1 MTELAP
7 NAPASAAD
15 RFAEFKFGRIPI
27 GKVSPVIE
35 HGAYPAKAVEGE
47 ALPISARIYR
57 EGHDAVGATAVLTS
71 PSGEQTRLDM
81 NQIWP
86 QGLDI
91 WQAWVR
97 LDEVGDWTFRVEAWG
112 DDWRTWHH
120 NADIKLRAA
129 IDTEL
134 VRLEGHD
141 LFTAAAQAAA
151 DAGDHDAAAV
161 INRANDSFDASAD
174 PAQLHEVAMDQ
185 ALGETMKKY
194 GRRRLVTPTVDYP
207 IQVDR
212 KRALYGS

>member
-81 NQIWP
+81 KQIWP
-86 QGLDI
+86 QGLGI
-91 WQAWVR
+91 WQAWPQLSAVR
-97 LDEVGDWTFRVEAWG
+97 PQQLWPVPS
-112 DDWRTWHH
+112 
-120 NADIKLRAA
+120 K
-129 IDTEL
+129 
-134 VRLEGHD
+134 RLERPSFQM
-141 LFTAAAQAAA
+141 LAATEQLCELIDRARQGGA
-151 DAGDHDAAAV
+151 D
-161 INRANDSFDASAD
+161 
-174 PAQLHEVAMDQ
+174 
-185 ALGETMKKY
+185 
-194 GRRRLVTPTVDYP
+194 
-207 IQVDR
+207 
-212 KRALYGS
+212 